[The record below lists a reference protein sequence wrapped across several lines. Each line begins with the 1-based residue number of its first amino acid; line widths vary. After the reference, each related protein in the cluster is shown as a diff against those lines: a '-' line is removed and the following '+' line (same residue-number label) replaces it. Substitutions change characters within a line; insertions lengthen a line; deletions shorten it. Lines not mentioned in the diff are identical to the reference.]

1 MREMKIMKRVFLL
14 TVTLLVAFG
23 LSGCSYNSL
32 TAQQQ
37 GVKGAWADVES
48 QLQRR
53 ADLIPMPGS
62 SRISKRWRIISMP
75 LAAR

>member
-1 MREMKIMKRVFLL
+1 MKKVFLL
-14 TVTLLVAFG
+14 TFGCLIAFG

-37 GVKGAWADVES
+37 GVKGKWANVES

-53 ADLIPMPGS
+53 ADLIANLMKAAQTVGS
-62 SRISKRWRIISMP
+62 AGTGSFRTNRRR
-75 LAAR
+75 AF